1 MDAIYGYSRESV
13 GRTLERIDELTEM
26 ISDTERKDG
35 DTEQRIKLI
44 QEKMLQVMK
53 IPPGALWKLR

>member
-26 ISDTERKDG
+26 ISETERNDG
-35 DTEQRIKLI
+35 DAEQRIKLM